1 MEISLCYGG
10 NAWARRGSLV
20 RCAASRDGKSGLL
33 SWMRSAAPHE
43 ILGLSAARGFGL
55 DDVKAAF
62 RSKVKEYHPDV
73 YRGAEDPEAI
83 TQCLIRAYEEL
94 SLETKPS
101 IGQKRRSLD
110 PFQEPEGE
118 ANDIFVNE
126 LLCIGKGCPYS
137 CVERAPSV
145 FRYNPETGRAQAVVQ
160 GRSGDYSVQLAVG
173 QCPRNCIHYVTEE
186 QGKVLRDLL
195 HRASIDPY
203 NSNDFTTIQGLIARA
218 AYENGRYRGPKRKP
232 KRSDKM
238 VDYY

>member
-1 MEISLCYGG
+1 
-10 NAWARRGSLV
+10 
-20 RCAASRDGKSGLL
+20 
-33 SWMRSAAPHE
+33 MRSAAPHE

-83 TQCLIRAYEEL
+83 TQCLIRAYEVSTSFVH
-94 SLETKPS
+94 SLERVFLIEP
-101 IGQKRRSLD
+101 RSLD